1 MNGSKTGNNFNVSE
15 TISFGCDDG
24 FFLDGA
30 TNITC
35 DTDGKWTDE
44 TPTCKVEIFVKY

>member
-15 TISFGCDDG
+15 TVSFGCDDG

-44 TPTCKVEIFVKY
+44 TPTCKGEIFVKY